1 MTPIGDDGPTG
12 VAPDVDQPGA
22 SSPAGAATDGIGV
35 PPAAPIATLP
45 PLEVS
50 HKGIPLSPRTGEP
63 KRSGALAAS
72 QALLYAAAAAA
83 GLGYARY
90 WWVAMHV
97 ERFFDSAWVIGW
109 LQPRPGGAG
118 SVWLVI
124 GLAAC
129 VAAMVTASSVT
140 AYQAW
145 TGQRFSRRLGI
156 VAMGVSL
163 LGVLFNPLTC
173 LTIPFTAIGLGL
185 LWHPALTRYFDEWER
200 LRANPEPQTTPA
212 AGQVF
217 YGRLPRFE

>member
-1 MTPIGDDGPTG
+1 MTSTDDDGSAA
-12 VAPDVDQPGA
+12 VVPGE
-22 SSPAGAATDGIGV
+22 GIGT

-45 PLEVS
+45 PLEVTHS
-50 HKGIPLSPRTGEP
+50 GVPLSRKTGEP
-63 KRSGALAAS
+63 RRPAVLGVS
-72 QALLYAAAAAA
+72 QGLLYAAANAA

-97 ERFFDSAWVIGW
+97 ERFFDSAWVVGW

-129 VAAMVTASSVT
+129 VAAMVTGAAVT
-140 AYQAW
+140 AYQSW
-145 TGQRFSRRLGI
+145 TGHRFSRRLGI
-156 VAMGVSL
+156 VAVGISV

-173 LTIPFTAIGLGL
+173 LAIPFTAAGLGL
-185 LWHPALTRYFDEWER
+185 LWHPAITRYFDQWES
-200 LRANPEPQTTPA
+200 LREAPEESPVPA
-212 AGQVF
+212 AGEVF